1 MRGNHYNTVQWVK
14 MTRVTSPA
22 GKIFS
27 ETAMSLASKATFWL
41 VSEATNRT
49 KVKIVTNLSRTS
61 WPACCFCLLESLVRW
76 IIGNISFWWASSL
89 HCGFTFSHHDQWRS
103 DLCTWFHV
111 EQGLPQIAEFK
122 RRISMECLSPSAQ
135 VVEAVPAK
143 LSNES
148 ETLTGRKQVHIMQ
161 MRLFKESVQKYAL
174 SK

>member
-27 ETAMSLASKATFWL
+27 ETAMSLASKDTSWL
-41 VSEATNRT
+41 VSEATSRT
-49 KVKIVTNLSRTS
+49 NAKIVTNMSRTS
-61 WPACCFCLLESLVRW
+61 WPACCLCIMEFLARW
-76 IIGNISFWWASSL
+76 IIGSTSFGWVSSL
-89 HCGFTFSHHDQWRS
+89 HWGFTISHHGLWCS

-111 EQGLPQIAEFK
+111 EKGLPQIAEFK